1 MRPPS
6 HPKPHANER
15 ARLLCSGHLR
25 VGPVARLVDAATP
38 PPLRP
43 DALFCACPP
52 LPTTAG
58 IKKQACINRKCLLM
72 VPRDEDGERLARKRA
87 KQRTLPPG
95 TSSSLRLAA
104 GASSGEFGGGSLSL
118 TLGGLGQLA
127 MPRCMPIDDDNSEL
141 GSPISTSPPSA
152 WGLSASTG
160 VSGRASPTSEAE
172 DDERAQS
179 RNDRYLSTL
188 ALDDDDPAGRALTS
202 AMLFAAIRTPESS
215 PQRERA
221 HAARSSQHSPL
232 GKRGGASPRPR
243 GEASE
248 RSCEPPAKA
257 PATEKAYA
265 RSEKAGDAAAK
276 EGGGKDASSPSLA
289 LLKAELGLFDAS
301 DESTQGGADGVGSGA
316 DSTTTATPA
325 SGAAAGGLAA
335 LLTPAFT
342 AQIAAKLELDEPP
355 KPPRLDELHEEF
367 LLLNAAHRNCR
378 EYAMVTEEATA
389 PAVLAF

>member
-1 MRPPS
+1 MADASPCDTALAQRMRPPS

-232 GKRGGASPRPR
+232 GKRGGASPASAHASHPPRRPPPKRPTPGAKRPGTPPPRRGVARTPLPPHWHSSRRSLASSMRPTRAPRAAPMASAPAPTAPRRPR
-243 GEASE
+243 LPRAPPPEGSLPCSRP
-248 RSCEPPAKA
+248 RSQ
-257 PATEKAYA
+257 
-265 RSEKAGDAAAK
+265 R
-276 EGGGKDASSPSLA
+276 
-289 LLKAELGLFDAS
+289 
-301 DESTQGGADGVGSGA
+301 
-316 DSTTTATPA
+316 
-325 SGAAAGGLAA
+325 
-335 LLTPAFT
+335 
-342 AQIAAKLELDEPP
+342 
-355 KPPRLDELHEEF
+355 R
-367 LLLNAAHRNCR
+367 
-378 EYAMVTEEATA
+378 
-389 PAVLAF
+389 